1 LVTGFT
7 FHPPSKKGTVIFPGF
22 DGGAEWGG
30 PAYDPETNLLYINSN
45 EMPWILT
52 MVDQQNKAKK
62 TETNFSAGK
71 RLYQKNCMAC
81 HGRDLKGT
89 GNNPSL
95 VGVEKRY
102 TEHRFNNLLQYGR
115 RMMPAFAQLQQADL
129 EALASYVLKLADK
142 KDLHYTASEQEVN
155 PYWEMPYTS
164 TGYNKFLT
172 KDGYPAIRPPWG
184 TLNALDLTTGKISWK
199 IPIGNTKELQQK
211 GIHTGTENYGGPIV
225 TAGGLVFLAATKDGM
240 FRAFNK
246 KTGALLWETKL
257 PYPAYATPA
266 TYSVEGKQYLVIACG
281 GGKLG
286 TPSGDVYLAFSL

>member
-1 LVTGFT
+1 
-7 FHPPSKKGTVIFPGF
+7 
-22 DGGAEWGG
+22 
-30 PAYDPETNLLYINSN
+30 
-45 EMPWILT
+45 
-52 MVDQQNKAKK
+52 
-62 TETNFSAGK
+62 
-71 RLYQKNCMAC
+71 
-81 HGRDLKGT
+81 
-89 GNNPSL
+89 
-95 VGVEKRY
+95 
-102 TEHRFNNLLQYGR
+102 
-115 RMMPAFAQLQQADL
+115 
-129 EALASYVLKLADK
+129 
-142 KDLHYTASEQEVN
+142 VN

-199 IPIGNTKELQQK
+199 IPIGNTKELQEK